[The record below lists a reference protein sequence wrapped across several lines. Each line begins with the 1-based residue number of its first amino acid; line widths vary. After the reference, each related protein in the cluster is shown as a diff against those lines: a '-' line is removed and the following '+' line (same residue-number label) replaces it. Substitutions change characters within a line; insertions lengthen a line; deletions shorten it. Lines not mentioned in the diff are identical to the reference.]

1 MKWAILGTFITRRGQ
16 FVMSSWIICNQFLEK
31 CNVHGLFD
39 MPKSAKAW

>member
-1 MKWAILGTFITRRGQ
+1 MKWAILGAFITRRGQ